1 MLHAQWLT
9 SWGPGRVDGALGEQQ
24 ADSSALFQGHGCETW
39 HLRPWSGTSH
49 VESSFLTTRPP
60 GNPLSLLCSS
70 IYQFIRS
77 QADFWLHRAF
87 VAALLWSP
95 RVGTILQL
103 WCVGFLLQWL
113 LLSWS
118 VGKGARALAVVVQ
131 GLSCSV
137 ACGIFPDQGLNPFPQ
152 HWQVDS

>member
-70 IYQFIRS
+70 IYRFIRS

-103 WCVGFLLQWL
+103 WCVASSLRGLLFLQSTSSRARVSVAVALR
-113 LLSWS
+113 LSHP
-118 VGKGARALAVVVQ
+118 
-131 GLSCSV
+131 V
-137 ACGIFPDQGLNPFPQ
+137 ACGIFPDQGSNLCPLP
-152 HWQVDS
+152 WQADS